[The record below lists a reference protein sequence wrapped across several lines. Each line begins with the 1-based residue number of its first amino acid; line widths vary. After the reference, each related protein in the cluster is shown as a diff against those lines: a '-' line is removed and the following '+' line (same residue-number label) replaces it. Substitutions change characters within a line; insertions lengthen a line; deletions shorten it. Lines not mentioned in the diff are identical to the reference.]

1 MLQTEFYSLSRVI
14 FRNSLLS
21 CLAGLSLFAASIPAV
36 SAQITPLGLKIQN
49 QTVPPN
55 GTMQIQLFT
64 TEPKPILKGGQR
76 VAFAANFLGPVQG
89 MGVYSPAGDV
99 SAVAVTTKGTT
110 RVNLSS
116 PLTSL
121 GTVIDDPMFTVTMP
135 VLSTATNG
143 QSSRLGLDPNVSN
156 WSDPNSQKYPVE
168 LASGGVTVG
177 GTLSVSGVTPSSGLI
192 PAGTKLAIKGMG
204 FASNVR
210 VDVGDVKVKTTTFVN
225 SSEVDVTLATDY
237 DITGQRIRVI
247 NKSTNHKVLFYPYQ
261 QTTPVGVST
270 HALIAASYPMFSRTT
285 YTVGYFRPVLSGSI
299 FSGLALQNMSTATIT
314 TTVALYASDGSLLTS
329 VNVDVP
335 ANSRISRDL
344 AELLPGAVA
353 SNGTSLHVTA
363 PAPIQMLG
371 LLGND
376 ATQVVL
382 PVNPSKVP

>member
-1 MLQTEFYSLSRVI
+1 MLKHKLSYPSLVI
-14 FRNSLLS
+14 FQSLILVCLVGVSLLGAFS
-21 CLAGLSLFAASIPAV
+21 PAV

-49 QTVPPN
+49 QTVPPS

-76 VAFAANFLGPVQG
+76 VAFAASFLGPVQG

-99 SAVAVTTKGTT
+99 SAVAVTRKGATL
-110 RVNLSS
+110 VNLSS

-121 GTVIDDPMFTVTMP
+121 GTLIDDPMFTVTMP
-135 VLSTATNG
+135 VLSTAANG
-143 QSSRLGLDPNVSN
+143 QSARLGLDPNVSN

-168 LASGGVTVG
+168 LASGAVTVG

-192 PAGTKLAIKGMG
+192 PAGTKLVIKGIG
-204 FASNVR
+204 FASDVR
-210 VDVGDVKVKTTTFVN
+210 VDVGDVKVKTTKFVN
-225 SSEVDVTLATDY
+225 SSEVVLTLTKDY

-247 NKSTNHKVLFYPYQ
+247 NKSTNEKVLFYPYQ
-261 QTTPVGVST
+261 QATPVGVST
-270 HALIAASYPMFSRTT
+270 HALIAASYPMFARTT
-285 YTVGYFRPVLSGSI
+285 NTVGYFRPVLSGSV
-299 FSGLALQNMSTATIT
+299 FSGLALQNLSSATIT
-314 TTVALYASDGSLLTS
+314 ATVALYASDGSLLTS
-329 VNVDVP
+329 VNVDLP

-363 PAPIQMLG
+363 PTPIQILG